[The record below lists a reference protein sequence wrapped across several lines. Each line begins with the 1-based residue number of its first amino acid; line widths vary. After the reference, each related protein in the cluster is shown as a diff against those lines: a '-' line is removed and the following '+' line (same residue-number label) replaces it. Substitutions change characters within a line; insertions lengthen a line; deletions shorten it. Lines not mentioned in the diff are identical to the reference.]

1 MVAGLQPGYR
11 FTEMLVQLGDVTFG
25 QVDEAGVHWHCAS
38 PLDGWDSPDVRTTIT
53 QREADHG
60 AWQGPV
66 YLNERVITLAGKVIA
81 PDRAALDAALD
92 QLLVAAGL
100 TDTVLTVYETV
111 PKQAV
116 VRRSGKVLG
125 QRLTGT
131 VLDYSVQ
138 VTAGDPRRYAT
149 TDTTAVLR
157 LPSVVGGLTFPLALP
172 ATFPATVVA
181 GDLAVSNAGNL
192 QALPRIV
199 INGPV
204 SQPLVSVTGPD
215 GTTVSLLYAGDIAAG
230 DWLDIDCDAHTA
242 YYNSVASR
250 RALISGDWPVLEPGQ
265 SQISFRAGAYSP
277 AATLTLVYRSAWM

>member
-1 MVAGLQPGYR
+1 MVAGLQPGYQ
-11 FTEMLVQLGDVTFG
+11 FTDLLVQLGDATFG
-25 QVDEAGVHWHCAS
+25 RVDEAGVHWHCAT
-38 PLDGWDSPDVRTTIT
+38 LDGWDSPDVRTTIT

-66 YLNERVITLAGKVIA
+66 YLNERVVTLAGKLIA
-81 PDRAALDAALD
+81 PDRAALDTSVD

-116 VRRSGKVLG
+116 VRRSGKVLA

-149 TDTTAVLR
+149 TDTTIVLR
-157 LPSVVGGLTFPLALP
+157 LPSVSGGLTFPVTFPMTLP
-172 ATFPATVVA
+172 AAVIA
-181 GDLAVSNAGNL
+181 GDTAVANVGTLDAR
-192 QALPRIV
+192 PRMV

-204 SQPLVSVTGPD
+204 SQPLITVTGPD
-215 GTTVSLLYAGDIAAG
+215 GTAVSLLYAGDIAAG
-230 DWLDIDCDAHTA
+230 DWLDLDCDSHTA

-250 RALISGDWPVLEPGQ
+250 RALISGDWPVLQPGQ
-265 SQISFRAGAYSP
+265 SQISFRAGAYS
-277 AATLTLVYRSAWM
+277 ATATLTVIYRSAWM